1 VDLHVHVD
9 VDVDVDVDVNEP
21 QPSPAQPPIHPG
33 KSHFNNRFIDFPAFA
48 ATQHATTGK
57 LPRQLAR
64 RPNVIRTRLT
74 ELCGI
79 EHPVVGG
86 AMAHLS
92 DALLVGAISE
102 AGGLGVLASAN
113 YKTADEFRAELKKI
127 REVTAKPYAVNLNL
141 FPMMRPIDN
150 MEYLDVLCDE
160 GCTVVETSGHELPE
174 ELTGTLK
181 ARGLVW
187 IHKCVLPRHA
197 QRAERMGADA
207 VTVVGYENGGATG
220 RWDIG
225 TMVLVPAVI
234 EAVDIPV
241 IGGGGVVDGR
251 GLAALLALGASGVIM
266 GSRFVLAQECNVHEN
281 VRKLL
286 CDASITDT
294 MLVMRAI
301 GATHRVIANQAARD
315 LAEVEASPDA
325 GLEDILPFVLGEKS
339 REVYFDGNVDAGMC
353 YISQAVGLMPTV
365 KTAASIVHD
374 TVAEAEAILKRLS
387 PG

>member
-1 VDLHVHVD
+1 M
-9 VDVDVDVDVNEP
+9 
-21 QPSPAQPPIHPG
+21 
-33 KSHFNNRFIDFPAFA
+33 
-48 ATQHATTGK
+48 
-57 LPRQLAR
+57 
-64 RPNVIRTRLT
+64 IRTRLT
-74 ELCGI
+74 ERCGI
-79 EHPVVGG
+79 EHPIVGG

-92 DALLVGAISE
+92 DARLVGAISE

-113 YKTADEFRAELKKI
+113 YKTADEFRAELKRI
-127 REVTAKPYAVNLNL
+127 REITAKPYAVNLNL

-150 MEYLDVLCDE
+150 MEYLDVLCEE
-160 GCTVVETSGHELPE
+160 GCTVVETSGHELPP
-174 ELTGTLK
+174 ELTEAVK

-197 QRAERMGADA
+197 QRAERLGADA

-251 GLAALLALGASGVIM
+251 GLAALLALGAEGVIM
-266 GSRFVLAQECNVHEN
+266 GSRFVLAEECRIHDN
-281 VRKLL
+281 VRRML
-286 CDASITDT
+286 CDASVTDT

-301 GATHRVIANQAARD
+301 GATHRVIANEAARR
-315 LAEVEASPDA
+315 LAEIEARPDA
-325 GLEDILPFVLGEKS
+325 GLEDVLPFVLGEKS

-353 YISQAVGLMPTV
+353 YISQAVGLMSSV
-365 KTAASIVHD
+365 KPAAAIVQD
-374 TVAEAEAILKRLS
+374 SVAEAEAILGRLTAR
-387 PG
+387 